1 MSNKKEY
8 HVSMGLF
15 GIYAGIINKKGD
27 KWLDKTDVT
36 DEAINAVAGYMAD
49 KVKKGENSFAYA
61 LKRSDGKYITLKVE
75 LSDKCPELEPETKD
89 QLEAS
94 K

>member
-1 MSNKKEY
+1 MTTPKEY

-15 GIYAGIINKKGD
+15 GIYAGITNKKGD

-49 KVKKGENSFAYA
+49 RVKKGENSLAYA
-61 LKRSDGKYITLKVE
+61 LKRSDGKYITLKVG
-75 LSDKCPELEPETKD
+75 LSDKCPELELETKEKQD
-89 QLEAS
+89 D
-94 K
+94 